1 MREWAIA
8 CSLIFLCFRLDF
20 YKNFIKVLALPKKDR
35 FIYKNYKPLLMSS
48 LLALEETH
56 LARLNNIERR
66 KHIQKLKIVKHL
78 YVKGAKTN
86 ADICTRFNI
95 SSPTSIAILNELVA
109 EGLVEKQG
117 RGKSLGGR
125 KPELY
130 GLCDG
135 SLFVLSIHAERFK
148 TRMAIFDNNNQ
159 IVNGVHTFAIE
170 LTDDLGA
177 LPQLHAHA
185 QELIEASGIEL
196 KKLVGVGISMPG
208 LVDSKAG
215 NNHTYLLTAEGSESL
230 QQLLEQQF
238 GKPVFL
244 QNDAK
249 SAALAEYR
257 FGLAHGQRDVL
268 VLSMDWGIG
277 MGVILDGKLRS
288 GASGFAGEFGH
299 IPLVDGGAL
308 CHCGKRGCL
317 ETVASGSA
325 IVRIAKAG
333 IQAGQHTLLKQH
345 VAYLEPEHVYEAA
358 HHGDQFAINTLAEV
372 GTNLGKGIAILT
384 QLFNPEL
391 IILGGAVAQAKQFIL
406 PNIQQAI
413 NTYCMAQLRE
423 RTSLVVSELGKNA
436 VILGSVATVMENIFE
451 SYLELA

>member
-1 MREWAIA
+1 
-8 CSLIFLCFRLDF
+8 
-20 YKNFIKVLALPKKDR
+20 
-35 FIYKNYKPLLMSS
+35 MSS

-56 LARLNNIERR
+56 VARLTNIERR
-66 KHIQKLKIVKHL
+66 KHLQKLKIVKHL

-95 SSPTSIAILNELVA
+95 SSPTSIAMLNELVA

-135 SLFVLSIHAERFK
+135 SLFVLSIHMEQFK
-148 TRMAIFDNNNQ
+148 TRMAIFDNNNH
-159 IVNGVHTFAIE
+159 IISGVHTFGIE
-170 LTDDLGA
+170 LTPDLGA
-177 LPQLHAHA
+177 LPQLHEHA
-185 QELIEASGIEL
+185 RALLEEAGIEA

-208 LVDSKAG
+208 LVDSKEG
-215 NNHTYLLTAEGSESL
+215 NNHTYLLTAGEQESL

-238 GKPVFL
+238 GRPVFL

-277 MGVILDGKLRS
+277 MGVILDGKLRV
-288 GASGFAGEFGH
+288 GGSGFAGEFGH

-325 IVRIAKAG
+325 VVRIAKAG
-333 IQAGQHTLLKQH
+333 IQAGQHTLLSQLP
-345 VAYLEPEHVYEAA
+345 APQIAQLEPERVYEAA
-358 HHGDQFAINTLAEV
+358 HQGDQFAINILAEV

-423 RTSLVVSELGKNA
+423 RTTLVVSELGQNA

>member
-1 MREWAIA
+1 
-8 CSLIFLCFRLDF
+8 
-20 YKNFIKVLALPKKDR
+20 
-35 FIYKNYKPLLMSS
+35 MSS

-86 ADICTRFNI
+86 ADICSRFNI
-95 SSPTSIAILNELVA
+95 SSPTSIAILNELVV

-130 GLCDG
+130 GLCDE
-135 SLFVLSIHAERFK
+135 SLFVLSIHVERFK
-148 TRMAIFDNNNQ
+148 TRMAIFDNNNH
-159 IVNGVHTFAIE
+159 IINGVQTFTIDITPE
-170 LTDDLGA
+170 LGA
-177 LPQLHAHA
+177 LEQLHQHA
-185 QELIEASGIEL
+185 QALIKASGIEL

-208 LVDSKAG
+208 LVDSKEG
-215 NNHTYLLTAEGSESL
+215 NNYTYLLTAGKPESL

-244 QNDAK
+244 QNDAN

-268 VLSMDWGIG
+268 VLSLDWGIG
-277 MGVILDGKLRS
+277 MGMILDGKLRG

-325 IVRIAKAG
+325 IVRIATAG
-333 IQAGQHTLLKQH
+333 IQAGQHTLLSQLP
-345 VAYLEPEHVYEAA
+345 AQQIAQLAPEHVYEAA
-358 HHGDQFAINTLAEV
+358 YHGDQFAINTLAEV
-372 GTNLGKGIAILT
+372 GTNLGKGIAILI

-391 IILGGAVAQAKQFIL
+391 IILGGEMAQAKQFIL
-406 PNIQQAI
+406 PSIQQAI

-423 RTSLVVSELGKNA
+423 RTSLVVSELGNNA

>member
-1 MREWAIA
+1 
-8 CSLIFLCFRLDF
+8 
-20 YKNFIKVLALPKKDR
+20 
-35 FIYKNYKPLLMSS
+35 MSS

-86 ADICTRFNI
+86 ADICSRFNI
-95 SSPTSIAILNELVA
+95 SSPTSIAMLNELVA

-135 SLFVLSIHAERFK
+135 SLFVLSVHMEQFK
-148 TRMAIFDNNNQ
+148 TRIAIFDNNNQ
-159 IVNGVHTFAIE
+159 IISGVHTFAIE
-170 LTDDLGA
+170 LTPDLGA
-177 LPQLHAHA
+177 LPQLHKHA
-185 QELIEASGIEL
+185 QELIRASGIEL

-208 LVDSKAG
+208 LVDSKEG
-215 NNHTYLLTAEGSESL
+215 NNHTYLLTPGEESL
-230 QQLLEQQF
+230 QQLLEEQF

-257 FGLAHGQRDVL
+257 FGLAHGLRDVL

-317 ETVASGSA
+317 ETEASGSG

-333 IQAGQHTLLKQH
+333 IQAGQHTMLSQLPAQQ
-345 VAYLEPEHVYEAA
+345 VANLQPEHVYEAA
-358 HHGDQFAINTLAEV
+358 HHGDQFAINILAEV

-391 IILGGAVAQAKQFIL
+391 IILGGEIAQAKQFIL
-406 PNIQQAI
+406 PAIQQAI

-423 RTSLVVSELGKNA
+423 QTSLVVSELGTNA

>member
-1 MREWAIA
+1 
-8 CSLIFLCFRLDF
+8 
-20 YKNFIKVLALPKKDR
+20 
-35 FIYKNYKPLLMSS
+35 MSS

-56 LARLNNIERR
+56 LARLNNVERR
-66 KHIQKLKIVKHL
+66 KHLQKLKIVKHL

-95 SSPTSIAILNELVA
+95 SSPTCIAMLSELVA

-135 SLFVLSIHAERFK
+135 SLFVLSIHVEKFK
-148 TRMAIFDNNNQ
+148 TRMAIFDNNNHIIKDIQ
-159 IVNGVHTFAIE
+159 TFTIE
-170 LTDDLGA
+170 LTKDLGA
-177 LPQLHAHA
+177 LPQLHAYA
-185 QELIEASGIEL
+185 QELLQASGIEL
-196 KKLVGVGISMPG
+196 KKLAGIGISMPG
-208 LVDSKAG
+208 LVDSKEG
-215 NNHTYLLTAEGSESL
+215 NNYTHLLTTGGPASL

-257 FGLAHGQRDVL
+257 FGLAHGLRDVL

-277 MGVILDGKLRS
+277 LGVILDGKLRS

-299 IPLVDGGAL
+299 IPLVEGGAL

-325 IVRIAKAG
+325 IVRLARAG
-333 IQAGQHTLLKQH
+333 LEQGENTLLSQRP
-345 VAYLEPEHVYEAA
+345 ASELTPEQVYEAA
-358 HHGDQFAINTLAEV
+358 HAGDQFAINILADV

-391 IILGGAVAQAKQFIL
+391 IILAGAMAQAKPFIL
-406 PNIQQAI
+406 PNIRQAI

-423 RTSLVVSELGKNA
+423 KTNLVVSELGNNA

>member
-1 MREWAIA
+1 
-8 CSLIFLCFRLDF
+8 
-20 YKNFIKVLALPKKDR
+20 
-35 FIYKNYKPLLMSS
+35 MSS
-48 LLALEETH
+48 LLALEETY
-56 LARLNNIERR
+56 LARLNNVERR
-66 KHIQKLKIVKHL
+66 KHLQKLKIVKHL

-86 ADICTRFNI
+86 ADICSRFAI

-135 SLFVLSIHAERFK
+135 SLFVLSIHIEKYK
-148 TRMAIFDNNNQ
+148 TRIAIFDNNNH
-159 IVNGVHTFAIE
+159 IISGVHTFATE
-170 LTDDLGA
+170 LTKDLSA
-177 LPQLHAHA
+177 LTQVHEYA
-185 QELIEASGIEL
+185 QELLQASGIEL
-196 KKLVGVGISMPG
+196 EKLVGVGISMPG
-208 LVDSKAG
+208 LVASKEG
-215 NNHTYLLTAEGSESL
+215 NNHTYLLTAGEPESL
-230 QQLLEQQF
+230 QQLLEQRF
-238 GKPVFL
+238 GKPVFI
-244 QNDAK
+244 QNDAT

-277 MGVILDGKLRS
+277 MGIILDGKLRS
-288 GASGFAGEFGH
+288 GALGFAGEFGH

-325 IVRIAKAG
+325 IVRLAKAG
-333 IQAGQHTLLKQH
+333 ILAGQHTLLSQLS
-345 VAYLEPEHVYEAA
+345 APAIDQLEPEQVYEAA
-358 HHGDQFAINTLAEV
+358 HSGDQFAINILAEV
-372 GTNLGKGIAILT
+372 GTNLGKGIAILI

-391 IILGGAVAQAKQFIL
+391 IILGGEMAQAKQFIL
-406 PNIQQAI
+406 PAIQQAI

-423 RTSLVVSELGKNA
+423 KTTLVVSELGNNA

>member
-1 MREWAIA
+1 
-8 CSLIFLCFRLDF
+8 
-20 YKNFIKVLALPKKDR
+20 
-35 FIYKNYKPLLMSS
+35 MSS

-86 ADICTRFNI
+86 ADICSRFNI
-95 SSPTSIAILNELVA
+95 SSPTSIAMLNELVA

-130 GLCDG
+130 GLCDE
-135 SLFVLSIHAERFK
+135 SLFVLSVHMEQFK

-159 IVNGVHTFAIE
+159 IISGVHTFAIE
-170 LTDDLGA
+170 LTPDLGA

-185 QELIEASGIEL
+185 QELIQNSGIEL

-208 LVDSKAG
+208 LVDSKEG
-215 NNHTYLLTAEGSESL
+215 NNHTYLRTAGRESL
-230 QQLLEQQF
+230 QQLLEEQF

-257 FGLAHGQRDVL
+257 FGLAHGLRDVL
-268 VLSMDWGIG
+268 VLSLDWGIG
-277 MGVILDGKLRS
+277 MGVLLDGKLRS

-333 IQAGQHTLLKQH
+333 IQAGQHTLLSQLSAQQ
-345 VAYLEPEHVYEAA
+345 VANLQPEHVYEAA
-358 HHGDQFAINTLAEV
+358 HQGDQFAINTLAEV

-391 IILGGAVAQAKQFIL
+391 IILGGGVAPAKQFIL

-423 RTSLVVSELGKNA
+423 KTSLVVSELGNNA

>member
-1 MREWAIA
+1 
-8 CSLIFLCFRLDF
+8 
-20 YKNFIKVLALPKKDR
+20 
-35 FIYKNYKPLLMSS
+35 MSS

-56 LARLNNIERR
+56 LARLNNVERR
-66 KHIQKLKIVKHL
+66 KHLQKLKIVKHL

-86 ADICTRFNI
+86 ADICTRFGI
-95 SSPTSIAILNELVA
+95 SSPTCMTMLGELVA

-135 SLFVLSIHAERFK
+135 SLFVLSIHAEQLK
-148 TRMAIFDNNNQ
+148 TRMAIFDNNNH
-159 IVNGVHTFAIE
+159 IVNGVHTFDIE
-170 LTDDLGA
+170 LTKDLSA
-177 LPQLHAHA
+177 LAQLHAHA
-185 QELIEASGIEL
+185 QELLVASGIEQ
-196 KKLVGVGISMPG
+196 KKLVGVGLSMPG
-208 LVDSKAG
+208 LIDSKEG
-215 NNHTYLLTAEGSESL
+215 NNYTYLLTASEPVSL

-257 FGLAHGQRDVL
+257 FGLAHGLRDVL

-288 GASGFAGEFGH
+288 GAAGFAGEFGH

-325 IVRIAKAG
+325 LVRLA
-333 IQAGQHTLLKQH
+333 QAGLEAGENTLLSQLT
-345 VAYLEPEHVYEAA
+345 AQEQAQLTPERVYEAA
-358 HHGDQFAINTLAEV
+358 HAGDQFAINLLAEM
-372 GTNLGKGIAILT
+372 GTSLGKGIAILT

-391 IILGGAVAQAKQFIL
+391 IILGGAVAQARQFIL
-406 PNIQQAI
+406 PSIRLAI
-413 NTYCMAQLRE
+413 NAYCMAQLRE
-423 RTSLVVSELGKNA
+423 KTKLVVSELGSNA

>member
-1 MREWAIA
+1 
-8 CSLIFLCFRLDF
+8 
-20 YKNFIKVLALPKKDR
+20 
-35 FIYKNYKPLLMSS
+35 MSS

-86 ADICTRFNI
+86 ADICSRFNI
-95 SSPTSIAILNELVA
+95 SSPTSIAMLNELVA

-135 SLFVLSIHAERFK
+135 SLFVLSVHMEQFK

-159 IVNGVHTFAIE
+159 IITGVHTFAIE
-170 LTDDLGA
+170 LTPDLGA
-177 LPQLHAHA
+177 LPQLHEHA
-185 QELIEASGIEL
+185 QELIRESGIEL

-208 LVDSKAG
+208 LVDSKEG
-215 NNHTYLLTAEGSESL
+215 NNHTYLLTTGEESL

-333 IQAGQHTLLKQH
+333 IQAGQHTMLSQLPAQQ
-345 VAYLEPEHVYEAA
+345 VANLQPEHVYEAA
-358 HHGDQFAINTLAEV
+358 HNGDQFAINTLAEV

-391 IILGGAVAQAKQFIL
+391 IILGGEVAPAKQFIL

-423 RTSLVVSELGKNA
+423 RTSLVVSELGTNA

>member
-1 MREWAIA
+1 
-8 CSLIFLCFRLDF
+8 
-20 YKNFIKVLALPKKDR
+20 
-35 FIYKNYKPLLMSS
+35 MSS

-56 LARLNNIERR
+56 LARLNNVERR
-66 KHIQKLKIVKHL
+66 KHLQKLKIVKHL

-86 ADICTRFNI
+86 ADICTRFGI
-95 SSPTSIAILNELVA
+95 SSPTCIAMLNELVA

-135 SLFVLSIHAERFK
+135 SLFVLSIYAEQFK
-148 TRMAIFDNNNQ
+148 TRMAIFDNNNH
-159 IVNGVHTFAIE
+159 IVSGVHTFDIE
-170 LTDDLGA
+170 LTKDLSA
-177 LPQLHAHA
+177 LAQLHAHA
-185 QELIEASGIEL
+185 QALLLASGIEQ
-196 KKLVGVGISMPG
+196 KKLVGIGLSMPG
-208 LVDSKAG
+208 LVDSREG
-215 NNHTYLLTAEGSESL
+215 NNYTYLLTTSEPASL

-257 FGLAHGQRDVL
+257 FGLAHGLRDVL

-288 GASGFAGEFGH
+288 GAAGFAGEFGH

-325 IVRIAKAG
+325 LVRLA
-333 IQAGQHTLLKQH
+333 QAGLEAGENTLLSQLP
-345 VAYLEPEHVYEAA
+345 AQEQAQLTPERVYEAA
-358 HHGDQFAINTLAEV
+358 HAGDQFAINLLADM

-391 IILGGAVAQAKQFIL
+391 IILGGAVAQAPQFIL
-406 PNIQQAI
+406 PSIRQAI
-413 NTYCMAQLRE
+413 NAYCMAQLRE
-423 RTSLVVSELGKNA
+423 KTKLVVSELGNNA

>member
-1 MREWAIA
+1 
-8 CSLIFLCFRLDF
+8 
-20 YKNFIKVLALPKKDR
+20 
-35 FIYKNYKPLLMSS
+35 MSS
-48 LLALEETH
+48 LLALEEAY

-86 ADICTRFNI
+86 ADICSRFGI

-135 SLFVLSIHAERFK
+135 SLFVLSIHSEKFK
-148 TRMAIFDNNNQ
+148 TRMAIFDNNNHV
-159 IVNGVHTFAIE
+159 ISGIHTFDIE
-170 LTDDLGA
+170 LSEDLSA
-177 LPQLHAHA
+177 LTHVCERA
-185 QELIEASGIEL
+185 QELLQASGIEL

-208 LVDSKAG
+208 LVASKEG
-215 NNHTYLLTAEGSESL
+215 NNHTYLLTAGEPESL
-230 QQLLEQQF
+230 QQLLERQF
-238 GKPVFL
+238 GKPVFI

-277 MGVILDGKLRS
+277 MGIILDGKLRS
-288 GASGFAGEFGH
+288 GALGFAGEFGH

-325 IVRIAKAG
+325 IVRLAKAG
-333 IQAGQHTLLKQH
+333 LAAGQRTLLRQLS
-345 VAYLEPEHVYEAA
+345 AEEIDQLQPEQVYEAA
-358 HHGDQFAINTLAEV
+358 QQGDQFAINTLAEV
-372 GTNLGKGIAILT
+372 GTNLGKGVAILI

-391 IILGGAVAQAKQFIL
+391 IILGGKIAQAKQFIF
-406 PNIQQAI
+406 PAIQQAI

-423 RTSLVVSELGKNA
+423 KTTIVVSELGDDA

>member
-1 MREWAIA
+1 
-8 CSLIFLCFRLDF
+8 
-20 YKNFIKVLALPKKDR
+20 
-35 FIYKNYKPLLMSS
+35 MSS

-86 ADICTRFNI
+86 ADICSRFNI
-95 SSPTSIAILNELVA
+95 SSPTSIAMLNELVA

-135 SLFVLSIHAERFK
+135 SLFVLSVHMEQFK

-159 IVNGVHTFAIE
+159 IITGVHTFTIE
-170 LTDDLGA
+170 LTADLGA
-177 LPQLHAHA
+177 LPQLHEHA
-185 QELIEASGIEL
+185 QELIRESGIEL

-208 LVDSKAG
+208 LVDSKEG
-215 NNHTYLLTAEGSESL
+215 NNHTYLLTAGEESL
-230 QQLLEQQF
+230 QQLLEEQF

-333 IQAGQHTLLKQH
+333 IQAGQHTMLSQLPAEQ
-345 VAYLEPEHVYEAA
+345 VANLQPEHVYEAA
-358 HHGDQFAINTLAEV
+358 HQGDQFAINTLAEV

-391 IILGGAVAQAKQFIL
+391 IILGGEVAPAKQFIL

-423 RTSLVVSELGKNA
+423 RTSLVVSELGNNA

>member
-1 MREWAIA
+1 
-8 CSLIFLCFRLDF
+8 
-20 YKNFIKVLALPKKDR
+20 
-35 FIYKNYKPLLMSS
+35 MSS
-48 LLALEETH
+48 LLALEETY

-66 KHIQKLKIVKHL
+66 KHMQKLKIVKHL

-86 ADICTRFNI
+86 ADICSRFNI
-95 SSPTSIAILNELVA
+95 SSPTSIAMLGELVA

-135 SLFVLSIHAERFK
+135 SLFVLGIHIEQLK
-148 TRMAIFDNNNQ
+148 TRMAIFDNNNH
-159 IVNGVHTFAIE
+159 IINEVHTFHIE
-170 LTDDLGA
+170 LTNDRSA
-177 LPQLHAHA
+177 LTQVYEHA
-185 QELIEASGIEL
+185 QELLRASGIEL

-208 LVDSKAG
+208 LVASKEG
-215 NNHTYLLTAEGSESL
+215 NNYTYLLSADEPESL
-230 QQLLEQQF
+230 QQALERQF
-238 GKPVFL
+238 GKPVFI

-257 FGLAHGQRDVL
+257 FGLAHGRRDVL

-277 MGVILDGKLRS
+277 MGMLLDGKLRS

-325 IVRIAKAG
+325 IVRLAKAG
-333 IQAGQHTLLKQH
+333 LAEGENTLLSQLS
-345 VAYLEPEHVYEAA
+345 ASALAQLEPEQVYEAA
-358 HHGDQFAINTLAEV
+358 HQGDQFAIHILAEV

-391 IILGGAVAQAKQFIL
+391 IILGGEVAQAKQFIL
-406 PNIQQAI
+406 PAIQQAI

-423 RTSLVVSELGKNA
+423 KTSLVVSELGTNA

-451 SYLELA
+451 SYLELT

>member
-1 MREWAIA
+1 
-8 CSLIFLCFRLDF
+8 
-20 YKNFIKVLALPKKDR
+20 
-35 FIYKNYKPLLMSS
+35 MSA
-48 LLALEETH
+48 LLALEETYV
-56 LARLNNIERR
+56 ARLNNVERR
-66 KHIQKLKIVKHL
+66 KHIQKLKIIKHL

-86 ADICTRFNI
+86 ADICSRFAI

-130 GLCDG
+130 GLRDG
-135 SLFVLSIHAERFK
+135 SLFVLSIHIEQFE
-148 TRMAIFDNNNQ
+148 TRIAIFDNNNRA
-159 IVNGVHTFAIE
+159 VSGVHAFAVE
-170 LTDDLGA
+170 LAADLGA
-177 LPQLHAHA
+177 LAQVHRHA
-185 QELIEASGIEL
+185 QKLLLASGIDE

-208 LVDSKAG
+208 LVAAKEG
-215 NNHTYLLTAEGSESL
+215 NNHTHLLTTGLGKSL
-230 QQLLEQQF
+230 QQLLEERF
-238 GKPVFL
+238 GKPVFI
-244 QNDAK
+244 QNDAN

-257 FGLAHGQRDVL
+257 FGLAHGLRDAL

-277 MGVILDGKLRS
+277 LGIILDGKLRG
-288 GASGFAGEFGH
+288 GALGFAGEFGH
-299 IPLVDGGAL
+299 IPLVEGGVL

-325 IVRIAKAG
+325 IVRLAKAG
-333 IQAGQHTLLKQH
+333 LQAGQRTLLSQLP
-345 VAYLEPEHVYEAA
+345 AAELAQLGPEHVYEAA
-358 HHGDQFAINTLAEV
+358 QQGDQFAITTLAEV
-372 GTNLGKGIAILT
+372 GTNLGKGIAILI

-391 IILGGAVAQAKQFIL
+391 IILGGKIAQAKQFIF
-406 PNIQQAI
+406 PAIQQAI

-423 RTSLVVSELGKNA
+423 KTTVMVSELGDNA

>member
-1 MREWAIA
+1 
-8 CSLIFLCFRLDF
+8 
-20 YKNFIKVLALPKKDR
+20 
-35 FIYKNYKPLLMSS
+35 
-48 LLALEETH
+48 
-56 LARLNNIERR
+56 
-66 KHIQKLKIVKHL
+66 
-78 YVKGAKTN
+78 
-86 ADICTRFNI
+86 
-95 SSPTSIAILNELVA
+95 
-109 EGLVEKQG
+109 
-117 RGKSLGGR
+117 
-125 KPELY
+125 
-130 GLCDG
+130 
-135 SLFVLSIHAERFK
+135 
-148 TRMAIFDNNNQ
+148 
-159 IVNGVHTFAIE
+159 
-170 LTDDLGA
+170 
-177 LPQLHAHA
+177 
-185 QELIEASGIEL
+185 
-196 KKLVGVGISMPG
+196 
-208 LVDSKAG
+208 
-215 NNHTYLLTAEGSESL
+215 
-230 QQLLEQQF
+230 
-238 GKPVFL
+238 
-244 QNDAK
+244 
-249 SAALAEYR
+249 
-257 FGLAHGQRDVL
+257 VL

>member
-1 MREWAIA
+1 
-8 CSLIFLCFRLDF
+8 
-20 YKNFIKVLALPKKDR
+20 
-35 FIYKNYKPLLMSS
+35 MSS
-48 LLALEETH
+48 LLALEETY
-56 LARLNNIERR
+56 LARLNNVERR
-66 KHIQKLKIVKHL
+66 QHMQKLKIVKHL

-86 ADICTRFNI
+86 ADICQRFGI
-95 SSPTSIAILNELVA
+95 SSPTSIGMLNELVA

-135 SLFVLSIHAERFK
+135 SLFVLSIHIEQLK
-148 TRMAIFDNNNQ
+148 TRIAIFDNNNH
-159 IVNGVHTFAIE
+159 IISGIHTFHMEA
-170 LTDDLGA
+170 TKDRSA
-177 LPQLHAHA
+177 LAQICEHA
-185 QELIEASGIEL
+185 QELLRASGIEL

-208 LVDSKAG
+208 LVASKEG
-215 NNHTYLLTAEGSESL
+215 NNYTYLLAGDEPESL
-230 QQLLEQQF
+230 QQALEQRF
-238 GKPVFL
+238 GKPVFI

-257 FGLAHGQRDVL
+257 FGLAHGRRDVL

-277 MGVILDGKLRS
+277 MGIILDGKLRS

-299 IPLVDGGAL
+299 IPLVEGGAL

-325 IVRIAKAG
+325 IVRLAKAG
-333 IQAGQHTLLKQH
+333 LEDGENTLLSQLS
-345 VAYLEPEHVYEAA
+345 ASEIAQLEPEQVYEAA
-358 HHGDQFAINTLAEV
+358 HQGDQFAIHILAEV

-391 IILGGAVAQAKQFIL
+391 IILGGGVAQVKQFIL
-406 PNIQQAI
+406 PAIQQAI

-423 RTSLVVSELGKNA
+423 KTSLLVSELGSNA
-436 VILGSVATVMENIFE
+436 VVLGSVATVMENIFE

>member
-1 MREWAIA
+1 
-8 CSLIFLCFRLDF
+8 
-20 YKNFIKVLALPKKDR
+20 
-35 FIYKNYKPLLMSS
+35 MSS
-48 LLALEETH
+48 LLALEETY
-56 LARLNNIERR
+56 LARLNNVERR

-86 ADICTRFNI
+86 ADICSRFAI

-135 SLFVLSIHAERFK
+135 SLFVLSIHIEKFK
-148 TRMAIFDNNNQ
+148 TRMAIFDNNNH
-159 IVNGVHTFAIE
+159 IVSGLHNFNIE
-170 LTDDLGA
+170 LTKDLSA
-177 LPQLHAHA
+177 LA
-185 QELIEASGIEL
+185 QVHTQAQALLLASGIEL

-208 LVDSKAG
+208 LVASKEG
-215 NNHTYLLTAEGSESL
+215 NNHTYLLTASEPESL
-230 QQLLEQQF
+230 QQLLEAQF
-238 GKPVFL
+238 GKPVFI

-257 FGLAHGQRDVL
+257 FGLAHGQRDTL

-277 MGVILDGKLRS
+277 LGIILDGKLRS
-288 GASGFAGEFGH
+288 GALGFAGEFGH
-299 IPLVDGGAL
+299 IPLVEGGAL

-325 IVRIAKAG
+325 IVRLAKAG
-333 IQAGQHTLLKQH
+333 LAAGQRTLLSQLT
-345 VAYLEPEHVYEAA
+345 AAQLDQLQPEQVYAAA
-358 HHGDQFAINTLAEV
+358 HEGDQFAINTLAEV
-372 GTNLGKGIAILT
+372 GTNLGKGIAILI

-391 IILGGAVAQAKQFIL
+391 IILGGKIAQAKQFIF
-406 PNIQQAI
+406 PAIQQAI

-423 RTSLVVSELGKNA
+423 KTTVVVSELGDNA

>member
-1 MREWAIA
+1 
-8 CSLIFLCFRLDF
+8 
-20 YKNFIKVLALPKKDR
+20 
-35 FIYKNYKPLLMSS
+35 MSS

-56 LARLNNIERR
+56 LARLNNVERR

-117 RGKSLGGR
+117 RGKSHGGR

-135 SLFVLSIHAERFK
+135 SLFVLSIHMEQFK
-148 TRMAIFDNNNQ
+148 TRIAIFDNNNH
-159 IVNGVHTFAIE
+159 IISGVHTFDIE

-177 LPQLHAHA
+177 LAPLHAYA
-185 QELIEASGIEL
+185 QQLIEASGIEL

-208 LVDSKAG
+208 LVDSREG
-215 NNHTYLLTAEGSESL
+215 NNHTHLLTSGESESL

-244 QNDAK
+244 QNDAN

-257 FGLAHGQRDVL
+257 FGLAHGLRDVL

-288 GASGFAGEFGH
+288 GASGFSGEFGH

-325 IVRIAKAG
+325 IVRVATAG
-333 IQAGQHTLLKQH
+333 IRAGQHTLLSQLP
-345 VAYLEPEHVYEAA
+345 AAQMAQLTPEHVYEAA
-358 HHGDQFAINTLAEV
+358 HHGDQFAINILAEV

-391 IILGGAVAQAKQFIL
+391 IILGGEVAPAKQFIL

-423 RTSLVVSELGKNA
+423 KTSLVVSELGNNA

>member
-1 MREWAIA
+1 
-8 CSLIFLCFRLDF
+8 
-20 YKNFIKVLALPKKDR
+20 
-35 FIYKNYKPLLMSS
+35 MSS
-48 LLALEETH
+48 LLALEETY
-56 LARLNNIERR
+56 LARLNNVERR
-66 KHIQKLKIVKHL
+66 QHMQKLKIVKHL

-86 ADICTRFNI
+86 ADICQRFGI
-95 SSPTSIAILNELVA
+95 SSPTSIGMLNELVA

-135 SLFVLSIHAERFK
+135 SLFVLSIHMEQLK
-148 TRMAIFDNNNQ
+148 TRIAIFDNNNH
-159 IVNGVHTFAIE
+159 IISGIHTFHIE
-170 LTDDLGA
+170 ATKDRSALT
-177 LPQLHAHA
+177 QICEHA
-185 QELIEASGIEL
+185 QELLRASGIEL

-208 LVDSKAG
+208 LVASKEG
-215 NNHTYLLTAEGSESL
+215 NNYTYLLAGDEPESL
-230 QQLLEQQF
+230 QQALEQRF
-238 GKPVFL
+238 GKPVFI

-257 FGLAHGQRDVL
+257 FGLAHGRRDVL

-277 MGVILDGKLRS
+277 MGIILDGKLRS

-299 IPLVDGGAL
+299 IPLVEGGAL

-325 IVRIAKAG
+325 IVRLAKAG
-333 IQAGQHTLLKQH
+333 LEDGENTLLSQLS
-345 VAYLEPEHVYEAA
+345 VSEIAQLEPEQVYEAA
-358 HHGDQFAINTLAEV
+358 HQGDQFAINLLAEV

-391 IILGGAVAQAKQFIL
+391 IILGGGIAQVKQFIL
-406 PNIQQAI
+406 PAIQQAI

-423 RTSLVVSELGKNA
+423 KTSLLVSELGSNA
-436 VILGSVATVMENIFE
+436 VVLGSVATVMENIFE

>member
-1 MREWAIA
+1 
-8 CSLIFLCFRLDF
+8 
-20 YKNFIKVLALPKKDR
+20 
-35 FIYKNYKPLLMSS
+35 MSS

-86 ADICTRFNI
+86 ADICSRFNI

-130 GLCDG
+130 GLRDG
-135 SLFVLSIHAERFK
+135 SLFVLSVHMEQFK

-159 IVNGVHTFAIE
+159 IINGVQTFAIE
-170 LTDDLGA
+170 LTPDLGA
-177 LPQLHAHA
+177 LPQLHEHA
-185 QELIEASGIEL
+185 QELIRASGIEL

-208 LVDSKAG
+208 LVDSKEG
-215 NNHTYLLTAEGSESL
+215 NNHTYLLTTGEESL

-333 IQAGQHTLLKQH
+333 IQAGQHTMLSQLPAQQ
-345 VAYLEPEHVYEAA
+345 VANLQPEHVYEAA
-358 HHGDQFAINTLAEV
+358 HQGDQFAINTLAEV

-391 IILGGAVAQAKQFIL
+391 IILGGEMAPAKQFIL

-423 RTSLVVSELGKNA
+423 RTSLVVSELGNNA

>member
-1 MREWAIA
+1 
-8 CSLIFLCFRLDF
+8 
-20 YKNFIKVLALPKKDR
+20 
-35 FIYKNYKPLLMSS
+35 MSS

-86 ADICTRFNI
+86 ADICSRFNI
-95 SSPTSIAILNELVA
+95 SSPTSIAMLNELVA

-135 SLFVLSIHAERFK
+135 SLFVLSVHMEQFK

-159 IVNGVHTFAIE
+159 IITGVHTFAIE
-170 LTDDLGA
+170 LTPDLGA
-177 LPQLHAHA
+177 LPQLHEHA
-185 QELIEASGIEL
+185 QELIRASGIEL

-208 LVDSKAG
+208 LVDSKEG
-215 NNHTYLLTAEGSESL
+215 NNHTYLLTTGEESL

-333 IQAGQHTLLKQH
+333 IQAGQHTLLRQH
-345 VAYLEPEHVYEAA
+345 AAHLEPEHVYEAA

-391 IILGGAVAQAKQFIL
+391 IILGGEVAPAKQFIL

-423 RTSLVVSELGKNA
+423 RTSLVVSELGTNA

>member
-1 MREWAIA
+1 
-8 CSLIFLCFRLDF
+8 
-20 YKNFIKVLALPKKDR
+20 
-35 FIYKNYKPLLMSS
+35 MSS
-48 LLALEETH
+48 LLVLEETY
-56 LARLNNIERR
+56 LARLNNVERR
-66 KHIQKLKIVKHL
+66 KHLQKLKIVKHL
-78 YVKGAKTN
+78 YVKGARTN
-86 ADICTRFNI
+86 ADICSRFGI

-135 SLFVLSIHAERFK
+135 SLFVLGIHMEQLK
-148 TRMAIFDNNNQ
+148 TRVAIFDNNNHV
-159 IVNGVHTFAIE
+159 ISGVHTFAIE
-170 LTDDLGA
+170 VTKDLSA
-177 LPQLHAHA
+177 LEQVVMHA
-185 QELIEASGIEL
+185 QELLHASGLDL

-208 LVDSKAG
+208 LVASKEG
-215 NNHTYLLTAEGSESL
+215 NNHTYLRTADEPESL
-230 QQLLEQQF
+230 QQLLEARF
-238 GKPVFL
+238 GKPVFI

-257 FGLAHGQRDVL
+257 FGLAHGRRDVL
-268 VLSMDWGIG
+268 VLSMDWGMGLG
-277 MGVILDGKLRS
+277 MILDGKLRG

-299 IPLVDGGAL
+299 IPLVEGGAL

-325 IVRIAKAG
+325 IVRLA
-333 IQAGQHTLLKQH
+333 QAGLEDGENTLLSQLPT
-345 VAYLEPEHVYEAA
+345 AEIAQLQPERVYEAA
-358 HHGDQFAINTLAEV
+358 HEGDQFAINILAEV

-391 IILGGAVAQAKQFIL
+391 IILGGEMAQAKQFIL
-406 PNIQQAI
+406 PAIQQAI

-423 RTSLVVSELGKNA
+423 QTALVVSELGNNA

>member
-1 MREWAIA
+1 
-8 CSLIFLCFRLDF
+8 
-20 YKNFIKVLALPKKDR
+20 
-35 FIYKNYKPLLMSS
+35 MSS

-56 LARLNNIERR
+56 LARLNNVERR

-86 ADICTRFNI
+86 ADICTRFRI
-95 SSPTSIAILNELVA
+95 SSPTSIAVLSELVA

-135 SLFVLSIHAERFK
+135 SLFVLSIHVEKFK
-148 TRMAIFDNNNQ
+148 TRMAIFDNNNH
-159 IVNGVHTFAIE
+159 IINEVHTFAIA
-170 LTDDLGA
+170 LTQDLQA
-177 LPQLHAHA
+177 LAPIVARA
-185 QELIEASGIEL
+185 QELLAAAGIEL

-208 LVDSKAG
+208 LVDSKEG
-215 NNHTYLLTAEGSESL
+215 NNHTYLLTNGEPASL
-230 QQLLEQQF
+230 QQLLEEQF

-257 FGLAHGQRDVL
+257 FGLAHGRRDVL
-268 VLSMDWGIG
+268 VLSMDWGMG
-277 MGVILDGKLRS
+277 MGMLLDGKLRS

-299 IPLVDGGAL
+299 IPLVEGGAL
-308 CHCGKRGCL
+308 CPCGKRGCL

-325 IVRIAKAG
+325 VVRIAQAG
-333 IQAGQHTLLKQH
+333 IRAGQNTLLNKLSARALTQ
-345 VAYLEPEHVYEAA
+345 LEPEQVYEAA
-358 HHGDQFAINTLAEV
+358 HQGDQFAINTLAEA
-372 GTNLGKGIAILT
+372 GTNLGKGIAILI

-391 IILGGAVAQAKQFIL
+391 IILGGAMAQAKQFIL
-406 PNIQQAI
+406 PSIQQAI

-423 RTSLVVSELGKNA
+423 KTSLVVSELGNKA

>member
-1 MREWAIA
+1 
-8 CSLIFLCFRLDF
+8 
-20 YKNFIKVLALPKKDR
+20 
-35 FIYKNYKPLLMSS
+35 MSS
-48 LLALEETH
+48 LLALEETY

-66 KHIQKLKIVKHL
+66 KYMQKLKIVKHL

-86 ADICTRFNI
+86 ADICNRFAI
-95 SSPTSIAILNELVA
+95 SSPTSIAMLNELVA

-135 SLFVLSIHAERFK
+135 SLFVLSIHIEKFK
-148 TRMAIFDNNNQ
+148 TRMAIFDNNNH
-159 IVNGVHTFAIE
+159 IVSGLHEFSIE
-170 LTDDLGA
+170 LTKDLGA
-177 LPQLHAHA
+177 LPYVYEHA
-185 QELIEASGIEL
+185 QELLQASGIEL
-196 KKLVGVGISMPG
+196 KKLVGVGVSMPG
-208 LVDSKAG
+208 LVASKEG
-215 NNHTYLLTAEGSESL
+215 NNHTYLLTAGEQESL

-238 GKPVFL
+238 GKPVFI

-257 FGLAHGQRDVL
+257 FGLAHGQRDAL

-277 MGVILDGKLRS
+277 MGIILDGKLRS
-288 GASGFAGEFGH
+288 GALGFAGEFGH
-299 IPLVDGGAL
+299 IPLVEGGTL

-325 IVRIAKAG
+325 IVRLAKAG
-333 IQAGQHTLLKQH
+333 IAAGQRTLLSQLS
-345 VAYLEPEHVYEAA
+345 AQEIDQLGPEQVYTAA
-358 HHGDQFAINTLAEV
+358 HEGDQFAINTLAEV
-372 GTNLGKGIAILT
+372 GTNLGKGIAILI

-391 IILGGAVAQAKQFIL
+391 IILGGKIAQAKPFIF
-406 PNIQQAI
+406 PAIQQAI

-423 RTSLVVSELGKNA
+423 KTTIVVSELGDNA

>member
-1 MREWAIA
+1 
-8 CSLIFLCFRLDF
+8 
-20 YKNFIKVLALPKKDR
+20 
-35 FIYKNYKPLLMSS
+35 MSS

-86 ADICTRFNI
+86 ADICSRFGI

-130 GLCDG
+130 GLRDG
-135 SLFVLSIHAERFK
+135 SLFVLSIHVEQFK

-159 IVNGVHTFAIE
+159 IINGVHTFAIE
-170 LTDDLGA
+170 LTPDLGA
-177 LPQLHAHA
+177 LPQLHARA
-185 QELIEASGIEL
+185 QELIAASGIEL

-208 LVDSKAG
+208 LVDSKEG

-230 QQLLEQQF
+230 QQLLEKQF

-257 FGLAHGQRDVL
+257 FGLAHGLRDVL

-333 IQAGQHTLLKQH
+333 IQAGQHTLLRQH
-345 VAYLEPEHVYEAA
+345 VAHLEPEHVYEAA

>member
-1 MREWAIA
+1 
-8 CSLIFLCFRLDF
+8 
-20 YKNFIKVLALPKKDR
+20 
-35 FIYKNYKPLLMSS
+35 MSS
-48 LLALEETH
+48 LLALEETY
-56 LARLNNIERR
+56 LARLNNVERR
-66 KHIQKLKIVKHL
+66 KHLQKLKIVKHL

-86 ADICTRFNI
+86 ADICSRFAI

-135 SLFVLSIHAERFK
+135 SLFVLSVHIEKYK
-148 TRMAIFDNNNQ
+148 TRIAIFDNNNH
-159 IVNGVHTFAIE
+159 IISGVHTFATE
-170 LTDDLGA
+170 LTKDLSA
-177 LPQLHAHA
+177 LTQVHEYA
-185 QELIEASGIEL
+185 QELLQASGIEL
-196 KKLVGVGISMPG
+196 EKLVGVGISMPG
-208 LVDSKAG
+208 LVASKEG
-215 NNHTYLLTAEGSESL
+215 NNHTYLLTAGEPESL
-230 QQLLEQQF
+230 QQLLEQRF
-238 GKPVFL
+238 GKPVFI
-244 QNDAK
+244 QNDAT

-257 FGLAHGQRDVL
+257 FGLALGQRDVL

-277 MGVILDGKLRS
+277 MGIILDGKLRS
-288 GASGFAGEFGH
+288 GALGFAGEFGH

-325 IVRIAKAG
+325 IVRLAKTG
-333 IQAGQHTLLKQH
+333 ILAGQHTLLSQLS
-345 VAYLEPEHVYEAA
+345 APAIDQLEPEQVYEAA
-358 HHGDQFAINTLAEV
+358 HSGDQFAINILAEV
-372 GTNLGKGIAILT
+372 GTNLGKGIAILI

-391 IILGGAVAQAKQFIL
+391 IILGGEMAQAKQFIL
-406 PNIQQAI
+406 PAIQQAI

-423 RTSLVVSELGKNA
+423 KTTLVVSELGNNA

>member
-1 MREWAIA
+1 
-8 CSLIFLCFRLDF
+8 
-20 YKNFIKVLALPKKDR
+20 
-35 FIYKNYKPLLMSS
+35 MSS
-48 LLALEETH
+48 LLALEEAY
-56 LARLNNIERR
+56 LARLNNVERR
-66 KHIQKLKIVKHL
+66 QHMQKLKLVKHL

-86 ADICTRFNI
+86 ADICSRFGI
-95 SSPTSIAILNELVA
+95 SSPTSIAMLNELVA

-135 SLFVLSIHAERFK
+135 SLFVLSIHIEQLK
-148 TRMAIFDNNNQ
+148 TRVAIFDNNNH
-159 IVNGVHTFAIE
+159 IISGVHTFHIE
-170 LTDDLGA
+170 ATKDRSALT
-177 LPQLHAHA
+177 QICEHA
-185 QELIEASGIEL
+185 QALLHASGIEL

-208 LVDSKAG
+208 LVASKEG
-215 NNHTYLLTAEGSESL
+215 NNYTYLLAPDEPTSL
-230 QQLLEQQF
+230 QQALEQQF
-238 GKPVFL
+238 GKPVFI

-257 FGLAHGQRDVL
+257 FGLAHGRRDVL

-277 MGVILDGKLRS
+277 MGIILDGKLRG

-299 IPLVDGGAL
+299 IPLVEGGAL

-325 IVRIAKAG
+325 LVRLAKAG
-333 IQAGQHTLLKQH
+333 LEAGENTLLSQLP
-345 VAYLEPEHVYEAA
+345 AAELAELTPERVYEAA
-358 HHGDQFAINTLAEV
+358 HAGDQFAIHLLAEV

-391 IILGGAVAQAKQFIL
+391 IILGGEIAQVKQFIL
-406 PNIQQAI
+406 PAIQQAI

-423 RTSLVVSELGKNA
+423 KTSLVVSELGANA
-436 VILGSVATVMENIFE
+436 VVLGSVATVMENIFE